1 MIKQVSEAD
10 TKILQIISASIL
22 EIIPENLKEELEKR
36 KESVKKLEDFIDS
49 EINKD
54 GDLIRCSFNI
64 RTKLGLNENEIY
76 RLLRRLKY
84 I

>member
-1 MIKQVSEAD
+1 MRVNED
-10 TKILQIISASIL
+10 LMVLQLISAELL
-22 EIIPENLKEELEKR
+22 EIPVESLSEELEKR
-36 KESVKKLEDFIDS
+36 KDGVKKLESFIDS
-49 EINKD
+49 EIDKD